1 MKKIRI
7 INKLGKEQSPKSIQR
22 IEHQNSEIM
31 NERTKMRGAA
41 SSTKF

>member
-1 MKKIRI
+1 MLGFKTKVKKY
-7 INKLGKEQSPKSIQR
+7 ESPKFRQSR
-22 IEHQNSEIM
+22 NHQNSEII